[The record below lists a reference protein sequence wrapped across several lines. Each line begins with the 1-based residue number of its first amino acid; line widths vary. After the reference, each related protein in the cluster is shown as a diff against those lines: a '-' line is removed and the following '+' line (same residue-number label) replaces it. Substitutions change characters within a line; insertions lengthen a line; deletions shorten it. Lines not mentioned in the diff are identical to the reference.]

1 MRDLSSLICR
11 AHAHVLLD
19 VAMFRLITLYQHLS
33 DVLHPRPAQSGT
45 PARKPVQ
52 VQYLRTEQEAV
63 LGWVRDFG

>member
-1 MRDLSSLICR
+1 
-11 AHAHVLLD
+11 
-19 VAMFRLITLYQHLS
+19 MFRLITLYQHLS